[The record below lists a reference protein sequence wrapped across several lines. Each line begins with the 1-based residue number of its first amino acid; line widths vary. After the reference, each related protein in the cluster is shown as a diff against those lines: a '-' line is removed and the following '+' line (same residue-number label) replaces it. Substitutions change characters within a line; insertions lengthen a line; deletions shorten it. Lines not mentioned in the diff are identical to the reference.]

1 MSGTTRPGIWSTAPI
16 DGSAAL
22 HLEVAGVEC
31 DWQRLSRCPRESNLG
46 DRDAT
51 AEADVDLRAAFVSG
65 DALPRGYGGDL
76 PAGHDA
82 YAVFQ
87 TTSGKVRFR
96 VYATVDVRVA

>member
-1 MSGTTRPGIWSTAPI
+1 MRL
-16 DGSAAL
+16 AAA
-22 HLEVAGVEC
+22 VAV
-31 DWQRLSRCPRESNLG
+31 PAESNLG

-51 AEADVDLRAAFVSG
+51 AEADFDLRAAFVSG
-65 DALPRGYGGDL
+65 MRCRRYGGDL